1 MDVNALNN
9 FHLEACLM
17 GETNQVFNFI
27 DRPDVTD
34 SDVVKRADHTFN
46 PRYLADMLKRN
57 FILVWPKPAHCHLH
71 HSCPFI
77 QSCFCNYHTSIFQWR
92 VKGANAQNHEVNVEN
107 PWPEVSQGGGYF
119 RLNVR

>member
-17 GETNQVFNFI
+17 GETNHVFNFI

-46 PRYLADMLKRN
+46 PG
-57 FILVWPKPAHCHLH
+57 
-71 HSCPFI
+71 
-77 QSCFCNYHTSIFQWR
+77 T
-92 VKGANAQNHEVNVEN
+92 
-107 PWPEVSQGGGYF
+107 GGYAQAEF
-119 RLNVR
+119 YPRLAQTSALSFASQLSFYSVMFL

>member
-17 GETNQVFNFI
+17 GETNHVFNFI

-46 PRYLADMLKRN
+46 PGTRRICSSGILSSSGPNQRIVICITVVLL
-57 FILVWPKPAHCHLH
+57 FSHVFVTTILV
-71 HSCPFI
+71 SF
-77 QSCFCNYHTSIFQWR
+77 N
-92 VKGANAQNHEVNVEN
+92 GE
-107 PWPEVSQGGGYF
+107 
-119 RLNVR
+119 